1 MTDTAVTASS
11 GSHTEIEAG
20 HPPTS
25 TGLSNEKVAMW
36 AFLGSEC
43 LLFGSLISTYLLFK
57 GQSQPGTITP
67 VDVFD
72 IPYTSVS
79 SFVLLMS
86 SLTMVL
92 ALAAIQ
98 RGDQRLT
105 RVWLLTTA
113 LLGASFVAGQAYEFT
128 VFVREGMNLRV
139 NLFSSSFFVLT
150 GFHGA
155 HVTIGVLM
163 LLSLYSLSLRGK
175 LPASKAETVEL
186 VGLYWHFVDVVW
198 IVIFTVVYLAPT
210 ALKL

>member
-1 MTDTAVTASS
+1 MTDTTISARA
-11 GSHTEIEAG
+11 GSHVEIDPG

-43 LLFGSLISTYLLFK
+43 LLFGALISTYLLFK
-57 GQSQPGTITP
+57 GQSLPGTIRP
-67 VDVFD
+67 KDVFD

-98 RGDQRLT
+98 RGDHRRT

-113 LLGASFVAGQAYEFT
+113 MLGASFVAGQCYEFT

-139 NLFSSSFFVLT
+139 NLFTSSFFTLT

-163 LLSLYSLSLRGK
+163 LLSLYNLSLRGR
-175 LPASKAETVEL
+175 LPAEKAETVEL
-186 VGLYWHFVDVVW
+186 IGLYWHFVDIVW
-198 IVIFTVVYLAPT
+198 IIIFTVVYLIP
-210 ALKL
+210 

>member
-1 MTDTAVTASS
+1 MSTVTASS
-11 GSHTEIEAG
+11 GSHTEIDAG

-36 AFLGSEC
+36 SFLGSEC
-43 LLFGSLISTYLLFK
+43 MLFGALISTYLLFK
-57 GQSQPGTITP
+57 GQSEPGTIAP

-105 RVWLLTTA
+105 RIWILATA

-163 LLSLYSLSLRGK
+163 LLSLYSLSMRGK
-175 LPASKAETVEL
+175 LPSSKAETVEL

-198 IVIFTVVYLAPT
+198 IVIFTLIYLIP
-210 ALKL
+210 

>member
-1 MTDTAVTASS
+1 MSTVTAAS
-11 GSHTEIEAG
+11 GSHVEVDPG

-25 TGLSNEKVAMW
+25 TGLSHEKVGMW

-43 LLFGSLISTYLLFK
+43 MLFGALISTYLLFK
-57 GQSQPGTITP
+57 GQSEPGTITP
-67 VDVFD
+67 HDVFD

-98 RGDQRLT
+98 RGDHRRT

-163 LLSLYSLSLRGK
+163 LLSLYTLSLRGK

-186 VGLYWHFVDVVW
+186 VGLYWHFVDIVW
-198 IVIFTVVYLAPT
+198 IVIFTLVYLIP
-210 ALKL
+210 